1 MSFLDRIRECNSF
14 DIGRYRPFMVAGE
27 RLGWVGHEFA
37 ERLAVLGEVFMVNNA
52 AVALDPH
59 LADFDSRSAAVAIVL
74 ARLNEEGAIPAW
86 RGEPYPV
93 TTSFDAP
100 PVMQMERAAVPLFG
114 VRAFGVHMNGFV
126 RQADGGIAMW
136 VGRRARDKPT
146 FPGMLDNMVAGG
158 QPIGLSLEQNL
169 IKECGEEAA
178 IPPQTAA
185 RAQAAGHV
193 TYCAEI
199 DGALKPDTMFCYDL
213 ELPADF
219 TPANTDGELED
230 FYLWPLDRVAA
241 TVRDTREFKFNC
253 NLVIIDFLV
262 RHGWIAPDD
271 PDHGAIV
278 AGLRQQ
284 EPA

>member
-37 ERLAVLGEVFMVNNA
+37 ERLAVLGEVFMVNNS

-59 LADFDSRSAAVAIVL
+59 LADFDSRTAAVAGVL
-74 ARLNEEGAIPAW
+74 ARLNEAGAIPAW

-93 TTSFDAP
+93 ATSFEAP

-114 VRAFGVHMNGFV
+114 VRAFGVHINGFV
-126 RQADGGIAMW
+126 RQPISGIAMW

-146 FPGMLDNMVAGG
+146 FPGMLDNLVAGG

-178 IPPQTAA
+178 IPPETAA

-193 TYCAEI
+193 AYCAEI
-199 DGALKPDTMFCYDL
+199 EGALKPDTMFCYDL

-284 EPA
+284 EPD